1 MKIKLSKIFIE
12 NQKTHTFA
20 AKNNTMKRILIIP
33 LTLILMSVIVSCGD
47 SPEST
52 DTKQKTNTGEVINAK
67 DNMTTKLS
75 QYASYTLQSDVSHL
89 SDNQRKILKYLFEVA
104 QIMDD
109 LYWQQNLGDKKAF
122 LQSIKDPAT
131 KQYAIINYGPWDELD
146 GLKPFVKGW
155 GPKPAGAN
163 FYPHDMTKE
172 EFEKFENKDKKS
184 QYTILKRDTKGNLQV
199 QWYHE
204 AYAGAIEKAA
214 TLLEKAAALAD
225 NQSFG
230 KYLKLRA
237 KALRTDDYFE
247 SDMAWLDVQDNDI
260 DFVVGPIENY
270 TDALFGYKTAF
281 ESFILIKDRV
291 WSERLQKYAKF
302 LPQLQKELPVDPKYK
317 QDVPGSNV
325 DLNAYDA
332 VYYAGDC
339 NNGSKTIA
347 INLPNDERV
356 QLQKGSRKLQLKN
369 AMRAKFEKI
378 LVPIANILIAPG
390 QRKHIKFD
398 AFFANT
404 MFHEVAHGMGVKN
417 TINGKGT
424 ARIALK
430 EQYSALEEGKA
441 DILGLYLVTKLNEMG
456 EYKDVELMDNY
467 VTFMASIFRS
477 VRFGAS
483 SAHGKA
489 NMIRFNFFKEKG
501 AFTKN
506 EDGTYAIDFEKMK
519 AAATQLTQIILKL
532 QGDGDYEGAKKLV
545 SQQGIIKQDLQ
556 KDLDRLTQAGIPV
569 DVTFKQGY
577 DVLFH

>member
-1 MKIKLSKIFIE
+1 MKNLKVLLFIALISGLVSACGTSGNNSEKEKAIK
-12 NQKTHTFA
+12 
-20 AKNNTMKRILIIP
+20 
-33 LTLILMSVIVSCGD
+33 
-47 SPEST
+47 PEEPIREI
-52 DTKQKTNTGEVINAK
+52 DL
-67 DNMTTKLS
+67 KLEK
-75 QYASYTLQSDVSHL
+75 YANFRLNSDVSHL
-89 SDNQRKILKYLFEVA
+89 SDNQKEMLKYLFETA
-104 QIMDD
+104 EIMDN
-109 LYWQQNLGDKKAF
+109 LYWKQNVGEKNAF
-122 LQSIKDPAT
+122 LDSIEDNKVKRFAE
-131 KQYAIINYGPWDELD
+131 INYGPWDELD
-146 GLKPFVKGW
+146 NLKPFVKGW
-155 GPKPAGAN
+155 STKPAGAQ
-163 FYPHDMTKE
+163 FYPQGMTKE
-172 EFEKFENKDKKS
+172 EFEALDNADKKS
-184 QYTILKRDTKGNLQV
+184 QYTILKRTENGDLLV

-204 AYAGAIEKAA
+204 AYKESIEKAA
-214 TLLEKAAALAD
+214 VLLEKASKLAD
-225 NQSFG
+225 NKAFG
-230 KYLKLRA
+230 KYLALSA
-237 KALRTDDYFE
+237 EALRTDDYFE
-247 SDMAWLDVQDNDI
+247 RDMAWLDIQNNDI

-270 TDALFGYKTAF
+270 TDALFGYKAAF
-281 ESFILIKDRV
+281 EAFILIKDKV
-291 WSERLQKYAKF
+291 WSDRLQKYTKF

-317 QDVPGSNV
+317 KDVPGSSV
-325 DLNAYDA
+325 DLNAYDV

-378 LVPIANILIAPG
+378 LVPISKVLISEG

-417 TINGKGT
+417 TITGKGT

-456 EYKDVELMDNY
+456 EYKDVELLDNY

-501 AFTKN
+501 AFNKL
-506 EDGTYAIDFEKMK
+506 EDGTYAIDLEKMK
-519 AAATQLTQIILKL
+519 LAAKELTQIILKL
-532 QGDGDYEGAKKLV
+532 QGDGDYEGTKKLIAEE
-545 SQQGIIKQDLQ
+545 GIIKEDLQ
-556 KDLDRLTQAGIPV
+556 KDLDRLTAAGIPI
-569 DVTFKQGY
+569 DVTFTQGY
-577 DVLFH
+577 EKLCE

>member
-1 MKIKLSKIFIE
+1 M
-12 NQKTHTFA
+12 
-20 AKNNTMKRILIIP
+20 R
-33 LTLILMSVIVSCGD
+33 
-47 SPEST
+47 
-52 DTKQKTNTGEVINAK
+52 
-67 DNMTTKLS
+67 
-75 QYASYTLQSDVSHL
+75 
-89 SDNQRKILKYLFEVA
+89 
-104 QIMDD
+104 
-109 LYWQQNLGDKKAF
+109 
-122 LQSIKDPAT
+122 SIDDPAT

-146 GLKPFVKGW
+146 GLKPFVEGW
-155 GPKPAGAN
+155 GEKPKGAN
-163 FYPHDMTKE
+163 FYPHDMTKA
-172 EFEKFENKDKKS
+172 EFEKLENRDKKS
-184 QYTILKRDTKGNLQV
+184 QYTILTRDDGGNLQV

-204 AYAGAIEKAA
+204 AYAAGIEKAA
-214 TLLEKAAALAD
+214 SLLEKAAALAE
-225 NQSFG
+225 NKSFRN
-230 KYLKLRA
+230 YLKLRA

-247 SDMAWLDVQDNDI
+247 SDMAWLDVQNNDI

-270 TDALFGYKTAF
+270 TDALYGYKTAF
-281 ESFILIKDRV
+281 EAFILIKDRV

-302 LPQLQKELPVDPKYK
+302 LPQLQKELPVDAKYK

-378 LVPIANILIAPG
+378 LVPIANILISPG

-424 ARIALK
+424 ARRALK

-506 EDGTYAIDFEKMK
+506 EDGTYSIDFEKMK

-545 SQQGIIKQDLQ
+545 AEQGVIKKDLQ

>member
-1 MKIKLSKIFIE
+1 MKKITFI
-12 NQKTHTFA
+12 A
-20 AKNNTMKRILIIP
+20 ALFILGM
-33 LTLILMSVIVSCGD
+33 LLVSCGGENKKKNSGSKEVNNTVITPD
-47 SPEST
+47 M
-52 DTKQKTNTGEVINAK
+52 KQKLN
-67 DNMTTKLS
+67 
-75 QYASYTLQSDVSHL
+75 QYASYKLTSDVSHL
-89 SDNQRKILKYLFEVA
+89 SDNQREMLKFLFEA
-104 QIMDD
+104 AHIMDA
-109 LYWQQNLGDKKAF
+109 LYWQQNLGDKEAF
-122 LQSIKDPAT
+122 LHSIRDQDT
-131 KQYAIINYGPWDELD
+131 KKYAIINYGPWDELD
-146 GLKPFVKGW
+146 GLKSFVEGY
-155 GPKPAGAN
+155 GDKPAGAN
-163 FYPHDMTKE
+163 FYPVDMTKE
-172 EFEKFENKDKKS
+172 EFEAFSNPDKKS
-184 QYTILKRDTKGNLQV
+184 LYTILQRNENGGLKLL
-199 QWYHE
+199 WYHE
-204 AYAGAIEKAA
+204 AYKESI
-214 TLLEKAAALAD
+214 EKAAALLEKASTLAE
-225 NQSFG
+225 NKAFA

-237 KALRTDDYFE
+237 KAMRTDDYFE
-247 SDMAWLDVQDNDI
+247 SDMAWLDVQNNDI

-281 ESFILIKDRV
+281 ESFILIKDKV
-291 WSERLQKYAKF
+291 WSARLQKYAKF

-378 LVPIANILIAPG
+378 LVPISEVLIAKD

-417 TINGKGT
+417 TITGKGT

-430 EQYSALEEGKA
+430 EQYSAIEEGKA

-501 AFTKN
+501 AFSKN
-506 EDGTYAIDFEKMK
+506 TDGTYSIDFEKMK
-519 AAATQLTQIILKL
+519 AAATELTQIILKL
-532 QGDGDYEGAKKLV
+532 QGDGDYEGTKKLIAE
-545 SQQGIIKQDLQ
+545 QGIIKAELQ
-556 KDLDRLTQAGIPV
+556 KDLDRLTKAGIPV
-569 DVTFKQGY
+569 DVTFEQGIK
-577 DVLFH
+577 VLFDE